1 LPFLENNLMNPYI
14 KNWTKRICKKL
25 GLSAFY
31 LPNKDVF
38 MLHFKGRALQGFNS
52 QVFWQIP
59 PDAREKMLT
68 PIMKLGLNNNIDE
81 KNRDNLFTK
90 KKLGK
95 LIYSSE

>member
-1 LPFLENNLMNPYI
+1 MSPYI
-14 KNWTKRICKKL
+14 RRWCERVCKKL
-25 GLSAFY
+25 GLSSFY
-31 LPNKDVF
+31 LPDRDVY
-38 MLHFKGRALQGFNS
+38 MIHYAGRALQGFNS

-81 KNRDNLFTK
+81 KNRDNLYTK